1 MSQSQESV
9 RLSPRR
15 SPRSPSFPTASKTDV
30 PDTPSILAFQRCLR
44 HFLYIL
50 YQSMGRFPELT
61 PVRSQTTRPWLSTLD
76 AGDIT
81 LLLEW
86 ASTSTRG
93 PRRKKGDRPHLE
105 GRNERRGTRSP
116 QVVGREAPWLG
127 GVRRRRGWCA
137 GNLRSGS

>member
-76 AGDIT
+76 AGDSRCDKHT
-81 LLLEW
+81 AVVAVAE
-86 ASTSTRG
+86 T
-93 PRRKKGDRPHLE
+93 
-105 GRNERRGTRSP
+105 RRGDTMSMR
-116 QVVGREAPWLG
+116 QWQWQQRT
-127 GVRRRRGWCA
+127 
-137 GNLRSGS
+137 